1 MGLMPAPGKQIAVLQ
16 ETLSLLTPVN
26 HAEAKDLK
34 TQKPLGRSFWKGGN
48 VAPQQAQA
56 EALGQPG
63 TAAVRAAKLLS
74 TPHER
79 EDPCQSTG
87 AP

>member
-48 VAPQQAQA
+48 VAPQ
-56 EALGQPG
+56 
-63 TAAVRAAKLLS
+63 
-74 TPHER
+74 
-79 EDPCQSTG
+79 
-87 AP
+87 